1 MNKAALVDSTQ
12 NIYEKLQALWCDLL
26 ERAEV
31 GILDDFFQAGGTS
44 MQVIEM
50 LWTVSVMYGRSIDHM
65 EFYKE
70 PCIRRLVELLSE

>member
-1 MNKAALVDSTQ
+1 MNKAALVDS
-12 NIYEKLQALWCDLL
+12 NPDIYEKLQALWRDLL
-26 ERAEV
+26 ERSEI
-31 GILDDFFQAGGTS
+31 GISDDFFQAGGSS

-65 EFYKE
+65 EFRKE